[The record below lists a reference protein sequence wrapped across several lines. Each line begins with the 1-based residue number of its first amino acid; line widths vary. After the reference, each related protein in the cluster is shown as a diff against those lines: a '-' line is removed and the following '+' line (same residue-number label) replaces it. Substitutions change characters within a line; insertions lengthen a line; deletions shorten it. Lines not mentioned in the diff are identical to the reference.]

1 MNTPA
6 RVVIKNIRVTPP
18 QVWNDG
24 RDRVSVSVMVF
35 TPNDGA
41 RIERVEADL
50 SCWRPDCKVVMA
62 FHQDEGLK
70 HTREGLYSC
79 SFEVPLLADPGTT
92 DIPIVASDSKGST
105 GTTEA
110 RVVIAYRRPAY
121 ADGILHPASQTL
133 LDHLSS
139 AASVGGNR
147 IEALENGNDA
157 FEKRMALIREA
168 RRQINLQTYT
178 LVAEGR
184 CGRLVEAILEKA
196 AQGVEVNLLV
206 NLGSQLAVAPLTPL
220 RIGLEKVGRELQG
233 FVKEV
238 DEILEARQSLWGA
251 LKNMQEIFQRPEQ
264 TARGLR
270 VVLVDDQAILGTDRN
285 TGERDRRSQK
295 WLKRLASDQKKLDRV
310 GSRSPS
316 EWLLQAIG
324 SDRISNLPLLAY
336 AVHEKILVVDGKQA
350 IVGGRNLEDRYFSH
364 WIDKDLY
371 LEGPVVRDIQRG
383 FLRSWEEFSRNSKR
397 DFPATP
403 CDEKIEPQGN
413 VTARFVQ
420 SRPWL
425 GEYSTLGNIV
435 TAIQM
440 ARERIC
446 MSSQY
451 IVLPEGLLLE
461 ALLEAAARG
470 VEIHVLMNSYATG
483 QELGFS
489 GGYLISL
496 NHIQTLLD
504 AGIRIHE
511 VRGSEEE
518 GMPKRYLHAKEFL
531 IDGQWA
537 AIGSFN
543 LSIRSSYI
551 ESENLVNVQDPGFV
565 GEQERAFWERVSR
578 DSQEITRKTLV
589 EQKQRFGTKLNLA
602 RHLELF
608 Y

>member
-1 MNTPA
+1 MNTA
-6 RVVIKNIRVTPP
+6 SSLVIKNILVTPER
-18 QVWNDG
+18 VLNDG
-24 RDRVSVSVMVF
+24 KDRVSVSATVF

-41 RIERVEADL
+41 RIERVEANL
-50 SCWRPDCKVVMA
+50 SCWRPDRRVVMA
-62 FHQDEGLK
+62 FHQDEGLQK
-70 HTREGLYSC
+70 TREGLYSC
-79 SFEVPLLADPGTT
+79 SFEVPLLADPGPT
-92 DIPIVASDSKGST
+92 DLPIVASDSKGST
-105 GTTEA
+105 GTAEA

-121 ADGILHPASQTL
+121 SGGILHPANQTL
-133 LDHLSS
+133 LDRLSS
-139 AASVGGNR
+139 SVCVGGNR

-157 FEKRMALIREA
+157 LEKRMALIREA
-168 RRQINLQTYT
+168 QRQINLQTYT
-178 LVAEGR
+178 LAAEGR
-184 CGRLVEAILEKA
+184 CGRLVDAILEKA
-196 AQGVEVNLLV
+196 AQGVEVNLLL
-206 NLGSQLAVAPLTPL
+206 NLGSQMAVAPLTPL
-220 RIGLEKVGRELQG
+220 RIGLERVGRELQG

-238 DEILEARQSLWGA
+238 DQIFEARQSLWSA
-251 LKNMQEIFQRPEQ
+251 LKDMQEIFQRPDN
-264 TARGLR
+264 TVRGLR
-270 VVLVDDQAILGTDRN
+270 VVLVNDQAILGTDRKA
-285 TGERDRRSQK
+285 GECDRRSQK
-295 WLKRLASDQKKLDRV
+295 WLKRMASDQKKLDRV

-324 SDRISNLPLLAY
+324 PDRISSLPLLSY
-336 AVHEKILVVDGKQA
+336 AVHEKILVVDGRQA

-397 DFPATP
+397 DFPAAP
-403 CDEKIEPQGN
+403 CNEEIEPGGELQ
-413 VTARFVQ
+413 ARFVQ

-425 GEYSTLGNIV
+425 GEYSTLENLV

-446 MSSQY
+446 VSSQY

-461 ALLEAAARG
+461 ALVEAAGRG
-470 VEIHVLMNSYATG
+470 VEIHILTNSYTTG
-483 QELGFS
+483 QELGFA

-511 VRGSEEE
+511 VTGPEEE
-518 GMPKRYLHAKEFL
+518 AMPKPYLHAKEFL

-537 AIGSFN
+537 GIGSFN

-551 ESENLVNVQDPGFV
+551 ESENLVNVQDPEFV
-565 GEQERAFWERVSR
+565 RGQEGAFWERVSR
-578 DSQEITRKTLV
+578 GSKEITRDYLE

-602 RHLELF
+602 RYLELF